1 MPIVVAHHCK
11 LLFLS
16 HTSTTLQHHQQ
27 NTHAQRPAT
36 GAIIDS
42 QGYSKAAHADS
53 GEESPLSPPMA
64 WSREGTSEELSKYQE
79 FQMRQNDGHHHR
91 SQAQPHSSPPG
102 AGATVFSTP
111 PNVDN
116 NTTITVQDQ
125 DRRSH
130 LVANS
135 QSTGPGSFSEAVRGS
150 HTDQTQTNTTGGRL
164 RTEQSRRSDRLEP
177 ASEPPSTKT
186 SRRDSSSERT
196 LDSPHSTRQRPSPSS
211 SPSTRHLKSGR
222 SKTKSKGHDDGSQHG
237 LDLSTSPAAVTRSE
251 RTGTTPGSPHCQR
264 YRLSGST
271 TKKGYCACSS
281 CQQEGSILTPSQRS
295 YRYGQYLGSDPIPIY
310 AGPLGLGD
318 DIPSPT
324 PSPPTSGRMSIH
336 MAMSGHSPIGS
347 PVHSPAL
354 SLSHSPMGKS
364 SPSFL
369 RSPGSSKSKS
379 SRHPVT
385 EGFSGSGEFG
395 LHDEQHGI
403 DSDAISNPPTSHHP
417 VITGFQTRELKAK
430 NSKKSPSST
439 TAQSVLEPNPYSS
452 PSSPPSFPSSCTNF
466 NSHTDKGKDTSPSLS
481 PFSPPRHT
489 THSTGA
495 SSLKPM
501 VTETLQAHHLLR
513 QNASTSHQGDLSTT
527 TAISHADFPRLAPP
541 VVLVQSPTA
550 ESLTSLVE
558 KVSRSTPPGNKQSI
572 ERSPLLYS
580 SVLASSTSPNTS
592 ASSSF
597 SHAPRSPSQQP
608 LSPRGRQSA
617 AATPPLSP
625 SRKKEGHHHSVLSNM
640 ESTGKTKGQDDPVT
654 AIFFCN

>member
-1 MPIVVAHHCK
+1 
-11 LLFLS
+11 
-16 HTSTTLQHHQQ
+16 
-27 NTHAQRPAT
+27 
-36 GAIIDS
+36 
-42 QGYSKAAHADS
+42 
-53 GEESPLSPPMA
+53 MA

-111 PNVDN
+111 SALTN
-116 NTTITVQDQ
+116 NPTTMPAQDQ

-130 LVANS
+130 LVANT

-150 HTDQTQTNTTGGRL
+150 QADQTQTNTAEGRL

-196 LDSPHSTRQRPSPSS
+196 LDSSHSTRQRPSPSS
-211 SPSTRHLKSGR
+211 SPSTRPSKSGR
-222 SKTKSKGHDDGSQHG
+222 SKTKTKGHDDGSQHG

-264 YRLSGST
+264 YRHSGSS

-281 CQQEGSILTPSQRS
+281 CQQEGSILTSSQRS

-354 SLSHSPMGKS
+354 SISHSPMGKS

-379 SRHPVT
+379 NRYPVT

-395 LHDEQHGI
+395 LHDEQQGFN
-403 DSDAISNPPTSHHP
+403 SGATSNPPTSHHP
-417 VITGFQTRELKAK
+417 VVTGFQTRDLKVK
-430 NSKKSPSST
+430 NSKKSPSLMA
-439 TAQSVLEPNPYSS
+439 AQSVLEPNPFSS
-452 PSSPPSFPSSCTNF
+452 PPSPSFPSSYTNIS
-466 NSHTDKGKDTSPSLS
+466 SHTDKDKDTSPSLS
-481 PFSPPRHT
+481 PFFSTKRSFSPPRHT
-489 THSTGA
+489 TNSTGA
-495 SSLKPM
+495 SSLQPM
-501 VTETLQAHHLLR
+501 ATDTLQPHHLLR
-513 QNASTSHQGDLSTT
+513 QNASDSHQGDYSTT
-527 TAISHADFPRLAPP
+527 TTISHVDFPRLAPP

-550 ESLTSLVE
+550 ESLTSLVD
-558 KVSRSTPPGNKQSI
+558 KVSTSTSPSNKQSI

-592 ASSSF
+592 SASSF
-597 SHAPRSPSQQP
+597 SQAPRSPSQQP

-625 SRKKEGHHHSVLSNM
+625 SRKKEGHHPSVLSNM
-640 ESTGKTKGQDDPVT
+640 ESTGKTKGQQERLCCT
-654 AIFFCN
+654 

>member
-1 MPIVVAHHCK
+1 
-11 LLFLS
+11 
-16 HTSTTLQHHQQ
+16 
-27 NTHAQRPAT
+27 
-36 GAIIDS
+36 
-42 QGYSKAAHADS
+42 
-53 GEESPLSPPMA
+53 MA

-102 AGATVFSTP
+102 AGATAFSTAP
-111 PNVDN
+111 TVTN
-116 NTTITVQDQ
+116 NTTTTTAQDQ

-177 ASEPPSTKT
+177 ASMSPSTKT

-211 SPSTRHLKSGR
+211 SPSTRHPKSGR
-222 SKTKSKGHDDGSQHG
+222 SKAKSKGHDDGSQHG

-264 YRLSGST
+264 YRLSGSS
-271 TKKGYCACSS
+271 TKKGYCACPS

-354 SLSHSPMGKS
+354 SISHSPMGKS

-403 DSDAISNPPTSHHP
+403 NSDAISNPPTNHHP
-417 VITGFQTRELKAK
+417 VVTGFQTRDLKVK
-430 NSKKSPSST
+430 NSKKSPSLT
-439 TAQSVLEPNPYSS
+439 TAQSVLEPNPFSS
-452 PSSPPSFPSSCTNF
+452 PSSPSFPSSYTNF
-466 NSHTDKGKDTSPSLS
+466 NSHTDKDKDTSPSLS
-481 PFSPPRHT
+481 PFFSTKRSFSPPRHT
-489 THSTGA
+489 TLSTGA
-495 SSLKPM
+495 SRLQPM
-501 VTETLQAHHLLR
+501 ATDTLQAHHPR
-513 QNASTSHQGDLSTT
+513 QNASASHQGDHSTT
-527 TAISHADFPRLAPP
+527 TTTTISHADFPRLAPP

-550 ESLTSLVE
+550 ESLTSLVD
-558 KVSRSTPPGNKQSI
+558 KASRPTPPGNKQSI

-580 SVLASSTSPNTS
+580 SVLASSTSPNAS
-592 ASSSF
+592 SSSSF

-640 ESTGKTKGQDDPVT
+640 ESTGKTKGQEEPLRCT
-654 AIFFCN
+654 